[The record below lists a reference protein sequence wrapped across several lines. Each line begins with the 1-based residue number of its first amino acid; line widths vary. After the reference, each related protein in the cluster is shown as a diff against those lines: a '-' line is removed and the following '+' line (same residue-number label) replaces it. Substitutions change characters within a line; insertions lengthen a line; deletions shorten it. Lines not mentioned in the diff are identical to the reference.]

1 MLAFIGGTGLTRLEG
16 FEILNEKLVDTPYGQ
31 PSAAVL
37 EVGHSEHPQRSAF
50 FLARHGHPHGIA
62 PHAVNYRA
70 NIWALKEMGATAV
83 IGVNAVGSVDPS
95 LHPTDL
101 VLPDQLIDY
110 TWGRA
115 STFSTDSAVEHIDF
129 SWPYTA
135 SLIEQIVSAAKSSGI
150 QVRQGGVYAATQGPR
165 LETAA
170 EIRRLANDGCTLV
183 GMTGMPEAALAREA
197 GLEYASLCLV
207 VNPAAGVKAEGAPD
221 REITMADIEQAVL
234 DGMSNVRQLIATL
247 VGEQQQR

>member
-1 MLAFIGGTGLTRLEG
+1 MVPASPDWK
-16 FEILNEKLVDTPYGQ
+16 ILKYSAKSWWKTPYGQ
-31 PSAAVL
+31 PSAAVV
-37 EVGHSEHPQRSAF
+37 EVGHAAFPKRSAF

-70 NIWALKEMGATAV
+70 NVWALKEMGAKAIV
-83 IGVNAVGSVDPS
+83 GVNAVGSIDPS
-95 LHPTDL
+95 LCPTDL
-101 VLPDQLIDY
+101 VLPDQLVDY

-115 STFSTDSAVEHIDF
+115 STFSSDQAVEHIDF

-135 SLIEQIVSAAKSSGI
+135 SLVEQIVVAAQGSGI
-150 QVRQGGVYAATQGPR
+150 QVKQGGVYAATQGPR

-197 GLEYASLCLV
+197 GLQYASLCLV

-234 DGMSNVRQLIATL
+234 DGMSNVRQLIAAL
-247 VGEQQQR
+247 MGAQPQG